1 MLSTA
6 IGFLA
11 GLLTTAANVPQVWKT
26 YRTRSGEGLS
36 FRMLVSLASGLTL
49 WIVYGALFDAHHC
62 RERGW
67 PHTCACVDN
76 DEVDFRPG
84 TDERIAPDNR

>member
-1 MLSTA
+1 MITASSA

-36 FRMLVSLASGLTL
+36 FRMLVTLASGLAL
-49 WIVYGALFDAHHC
+49 WIVYRVVGNSLPIIFANAAGLILALALIAVKLIFD
-62 RERGW
+62 
-67 PHTCACVDN
+67 P
-76 DEVDFRPG
+76 
-84 TDERIAPDNR
+84 APTKE